1 MHQEMARIRLLLLLP
16 LVAAAVLASPAS
28 ADRSSAIRQKA
39 LDKQLLVQVNSLR
52 AQHGLRP
59 LRLAHGLSAAATRHS
74 LQMAERG
81 YFSHS
86 SADGTAFW
94 KRIQRLYPAKGFR
107 RWTVGENLIWEAPE
121 LSATEALRL
130 WMASSPHRAN
140 LLSRTWR
147 EIGISVVASPV
158 APGVYRGQTV
168 MIATVDF
175 GARR

>member
-16 LVAAAVLASPAS
+16 LVVAAVLASPAS
-28 ADRSSAIRQKA
+28 ADRSSATRQKA
-39 LDKQLLVQVNSLR
+39 LDNQLLVQVNALR

-59 LRLAHGLSAAATRHS
+59 LRLAPGLSAAAARHS
-74 LQMAERG
+74 SQMAERG

-107 RWTVGENLIWEAPE
+107 QWTVGENLIWEAPE
-121 LSATEALRL
+121 LSAAEALRM
-130 WMASSPHRAN
+130 WMASPPHRAN

-175 GARR
+175 GARL